1 MAHHILKPACERN
14 DQRGLFREL
23 MNDGTWESL
32 LVGEM
37 QSGAVIGN
45 HYHERTLIYFYLLS
59 GSASIRTIHV
69 QTGARDAFTLE
80 SNQAVILETNE
91 SHAITF
97 REASTFVMMKS
108 LRYDPANPDT
118 IHYEVPE

>member
-1 MAHHILKPACERN
+1 MAHEILKPAFERN

-23 MNDGTWESL
+23 TNDGQWESL
-32 LVGEM
+32 LMGEM
-37 QSGAVIGN
+37 QPGVIIGN

-59 GSASIRTIHV
+59 GSVNVRTIHI
-69 QTGARDAFTLE
+69 QTGERDAFALE
-80 SNQAVILETNE
+80 PNQAVILETNE

-97 REASTFVMMKS
+97 CEPSTFVMMKS